1 VKKKEK
7 KKSLD
12 SSSPRRFKNGPR
24 KEHEKINTNVHDS
37 SAVSNENDKNHKRKN
52 KQTNKKKKLKK
63 GDGQGDKR

>member
-37 SAVSNENDKNHKRKN
+37 SAVSNENDNHKRKN
-52 KQTNKKKKLKK
+52 KQTNKQKKTQK
-63 GDGQGDKR
+63 GGGWAGG